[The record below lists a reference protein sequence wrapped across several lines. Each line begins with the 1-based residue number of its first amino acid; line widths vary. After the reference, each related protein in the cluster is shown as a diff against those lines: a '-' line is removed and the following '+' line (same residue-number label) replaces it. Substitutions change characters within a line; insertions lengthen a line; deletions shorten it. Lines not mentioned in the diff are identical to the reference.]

1 MMTTCSQPIID
12 RTRPRHAVEV
22 LTDAYWRSHGR
33 GPRGRGGW
41 LFRLEDAAGQQL
53 DAQHPIWNE
62 LYASKGTYGE
72 AIKAAKAEAR
82 RLGARRIIVL
92 P

>member
-1 MMTTCSQPIID
+1 MTTLSQPSID
-12 RTRPRHAVEV
+12 RTHPRRAVEV
-22 LTDAYWRSHGR
+22 RTDAYWRSHGR

-41 LFRLEDAAGQQL
+41 LFQLEDAAGRLL

-62 LYASKGTYGE
+62 LYAAKGTYGE
-72 AIKAAKAEAR
+72 ALKAAKAEAR
-82 RLGARRIIVL
+82 RLGAATIIVC